1 MHHFIFAN
9 KDTTLYSDDIDQ
21 NTGKDEIL
29 EIIKQPFS
37 ASYTG
42 VVSGTLLSRALVNF
56 DITAI
61 SKSIVSGEI
70 SSDARFYLNMY
81 VCSAEGQPETTS
93 LYIYPASQSWIQGVG
108 KRYDSIPRHDGASW
122 QYNDGEILST
132 WDTLGSNPMSGSDH
146 EAVVQLW
153 SDENTFQT
161 SGHYTYELADLRAD
175 VTEIVYQWLSGSFVN
190 NGFLVKRTGSQEE
203 DGRKYGIIRFYSTD
217 THTVYNPKL
226 EVAWDDSTFATGSLT
241 GSDATDLFVYIKQM
255 QQTYN
260 NRDIIRLK
268 VGSRTKYPAKSYV
281 TSNAYNVDWYL
292 PTSSYYSII
301 DSQTEET
308 LIPFD
313 TGSTKLSCNSN
324 GNYFDLKLNGLHP
337 ERYYRVKIKVVSGS
351 FQQVF
356 EIPQSF
362 KVVR

>member
-9 KDTTLYSDDIDQ
+9 KDATLYSDNIDQ

-29 EIIKQPFS
+29 EIIKNPYS

-42 VVSGTLLSRALVNF
+42 VVSGTLLSRALINF
-56 DITAI
+56 DISEI
-61 SKSIVSGEI
+61 SRSIVSGEI
-70 SSDARFYLNMY
+70 PADVRFYLNMY

-93 LYIYPASQSWIQGVG
+93 LYVYPVSSSWIQGVG
-108 KRYDSIPRHDGASW
+108 KRYDSVTRQNGASW
-122 QYNDGEILST
+122 LYRDGE
-132 WDTLGSNPMSGSDH
+132 TLLQWANTGSDFLITN
-146 EAVVQLW
+146 ESIAKLW
-153 SDENTFQT
+153 SDENQFQN

-175 VTEIVYQWLSGSFVN
+175 ITSIVVGWLSGSYPN
-190 NGFLVKRTGSQEE
+190 NGLLLKRTGSEE
-203 DGRKYGIIRFYSTD
+203 ENTTSYGIIRFYSTD
-217 THTVYNPKL
+217 THTIYNPKL
-226 EVAWDDSTFATGSLT
+226 EAAWNDSVFASGTLT
-241 GSDATDLFVYIKQM
+241 ASDATDLFVYIKQM
-255 QQTYN
+255 QTTYN

-292 PTSSYYSII
+292 PTSSYYSIV

-308 LIPFD
+308 IIPFD
-313 TGSTKLSCNSN
+313 TGSTKLSCNAN

-362 KVVR
+362 KIVR